1 MPELRVKA
9 TELVDANVDFVSL
22 VKRGANRIPFR
33 IVKQED
39 EPMLNLHKIG
49 LTLFNKADTAP
60 EIVAAVVPAGTDM
73 TLVAEV
79 FKGAGLDTKVF
90 IKTEVD
96 GVVTLAKSDADKAED
111 TVIIKT
117 GDKIG
122 LVVAGLKKAF
132 DGYNGSSD
140 FSEAVKAQGFYPSFC
155 TAKEVLGD
163 CVHVALH
170 KSNSPAEAAEKISK
184 TVEDFKSYV
193 SALAGALPASA
204 FYVDRYYTD
213 LYKSEEGTA
222 VETQKAASEAD
233 KVKDEADKAKA
244 DEAAKGEAKKSDE
257 LEAGK
262 EPVKEEAKKAD
273 DLEAGKPTAEP
284 SAEMAALKKSQ
295 DEIMNVLSELQ
306 KSVTSAVTGLKEEV
320 KKELAEV
327 NGKVEKAAEL
337 ARKTDAALNGTVFA
351 EPAADKPKRVEKNDN
366 SGSSVIPLLDTAYDR
381 SAVA

>member
-39 EPMLNLHKIG
+39 EPMLDLHKIG
-49 LTLFNKADTAP
+49 RTLFKKTETAP
-60 EIVAAVVPAGTDM
+60 EIVAAVVPVGTDM
-73 TLVAEV
+73 TQVAEV

-96 GVVTLAKSDADKAED
+96 GVVTLAKADADKADD

-122 LVVAGLKKAF
+122 LVVSGLKKAF
-132 DGYNGSSD
+132 DSYSGGSD

-155 TAKEVLGD
+155 TAKEVLSD

-170 KSNSPAEAAEKISK
+170 KSNSPADAAEKISK

-204 FYVDRYYTD
+204 FYVDRYYSD
-213 LYKSEEGTA
+213 FAKSEEGTA
-222 VETQKAASEAD
+222 VETQKAAASEAE
-233 KVKDEADKAKA
+233 KVKEEADKAKA
-244 DEAAKGEAKKSDE
+244 AEAKKADQE
-257 LEAGK
+257 PGK

-273 DLEAGKPTAEP
+273 EAAKAGEVEKAAEP

-295 DEIMNVLSELQ
+295 DDIMGVLSELQ
-306 KSVTSAVTGLKEEV
+306 KSVTSAVSGLKEEL

-327 NGKVEKAAEL
+327 NGKVEKVAEQ

-351 EPAADKPKRVEKNDN
+351 EPDGDKPKRVEKNDN
-366 SGSSVIPLLDTAYDR
+366 SSSGVIPLLDTAYDR